1 MPPAQQPKSPN
12 NNNRKTPRAETHPPV
27 VVVRAAAP
35 PQQQQ
40 AAPQQAQKPKQK
52 LPHFFQAFA
61 PELSA
66 KLNVLYELEGF
77 VVKDTH
83 RAGVMPPAALLFAT
97 PSAAGTLYEADAL
110 TYRFCYL
117 FPEAVPHAVNNKAYG
132 ADLAARLRDVLVFP
146 DPSQPVSVSDARARV
161 LALREQLSLLL

>member
-1 MPPAQQPKSPN
+1 MPPAQPPKSPN
-12 NNNRKTPRAETHPPV
+12 DTSKTPRATHPP

-35 PQQQQ
+35 PQP
-40 AAPQQAQKPKQK
+40 AAPQAQKLKQK
-52 LPHFFQAFA
+52 LPPFFQAFA
-61 PELSA
+61 PELSET
-66 KLNVLYELEGF
+66 LNVLYELECF

-97 PSAAGTLYEADAL
+97 PSEAGTLYEADAL
-110 TYRFCYL
+110 TYRSCYL
-117 FPEAVPHAVNNKAYG
+117 FPEAVPHAVNNQAYG

-161 LALREQLSLLL
+161 LALREQLFAMKKKNGV